1 MADTKISQMPSATSL
16 TGAEI
21 IPMVQGGINVQATL
35 ATTIASFRKYGSFYD
50 TTTQTAAANTP
61 TLITLNSNSINAYG
75 VTVNASAR
83 SQIILAAPAT
93 YNVQF
98 SAQINS
104 NDINDSDTVTIWFK
118 QNGTNIANSASA
130 LSLPKKVGNV
140 FGSTIMTVNIFV
152 VTTVANEYVQLA
164 WNSLLGTS
172 NLTAFTAVNGIPA
185 IPSIIVTVEQ
195 VS

>member
-1 MADTKISQMPSATSL
+1 MADTKISQMPAATSL

-21 IPMVQGGINVQATL
+21 IPMVQGGINVQTTL
-35 ATTIASFRKYGSFYD
+35 ATTISSFRKYGSFYD
-50 TTTQTAAANTP
+50 TTTQSAVANTP
-61 TLITLNSNSINAYG
+61 TLITLNSNAINTAG
-75 VTVNASAR
+75 ITVNASAR

-104 NDINDSDTVTIWFK
+104 NDINDSDTVTIWYK
-118 QNGTNIANSASA
+118 QNGTNIPYSASA

-164 WNSLLGTS
+164 WSSLLGT
-172 NLTAFTAVNGIPA
+172 
-185 IPSIIVTVEQ
+185 
-195 VS
+195 